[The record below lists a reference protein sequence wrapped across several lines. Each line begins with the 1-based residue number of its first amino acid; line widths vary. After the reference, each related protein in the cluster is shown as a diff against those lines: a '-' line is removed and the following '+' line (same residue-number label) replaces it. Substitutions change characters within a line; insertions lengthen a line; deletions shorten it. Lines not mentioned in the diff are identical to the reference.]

1 MQINICGTS
10 IELAVPASSLQESE
24 PKAWA
29 AMAFLRQLT
38 ANGLTTEEAACALYL
53 TSLVDNIHEHRE
65 LVGFFPPSVVKKVA
79 YRVLP
84 IVKQIFHA

>member
-1 MQINICGTS
+1 MQINVCGTPV
-10 IELAVPASSLQESE
+10 ELTVPASLLQESE
-24 PKAWA
+24 PEAWA

-53 TSLVDNIHEHRE
+53 TSLVDNLHEHRE
-65 LVGFFPPSVVKKVA
+65 LVGFFPPSVVKSVA

-84 IVKQIFHA
+84 TVKSILHG